1 MQLAFL
7 GKTYTPA
14 SAPSVEVTETQQTLS
29 FLGRKSIVKQ
39 HSIVQRQTS
48 GEELTFMGRR
58 YTR

>member
-7 GKTYTPA
+7 GKTYTA
-14 SAPSVEVTETQQTLS
+14 STPSIETTETQQTLS

-39 HSIVQRQTS
+39 HSVAQRQTS

-58 YTR
+58 YIR

>member
-7 GKTYTPA
+7 GKSYTPA
-14 SAPSVEVTETQQTLS
+14 TPAVETTETQQTLS

-58 YTR
+58 YVR